1 MHCSSIVTINY
12 CDFLLTGS
20 LHLSVYDEDE
30 SLLQG
35 HLDIPKSAISERWT
49 GLPLCPSRSSNDFV
63 KKYLTFSGTPGVR
76 FTVEASQ
83 DYEIKLNEQKTYHIF
98 GWNTVNVFQ
107 FIPPKDISK
116 TQLDITVTSESD
128 VPAYLKVSRICQDV
142 NKDDI
147 RNVDY
152 RGESIRLSFAKKGRI
167 TLSKV
172 SIPPLTDS
180 TASWYIGLALNNA
193 AGTTPLNAS
202 KTGTLTVTRS
212 FNYSYGGPMSF
223 ICLVPFFFGG
233 IVAVWALYCFKE
245 PHVSPWASHIEPVT
259 RKDVCR
265 AMCKVLCTY
274 WFAGG
279 HKTYSYITCIVGS
292 VLMVGAF
299 QFVYANWYLMIQ
311 EGDRDHCYYNDFC
324 YRVSNYDIPF
334 NLMSSNFVYIEHAFI
349 LALSVWYM
357 ESELLARCK
366 KIGQPQPL
374 PVTENAECN
383 STESTNN
390 GLQRTANG
398 YDEERGI
405 YNSTEA
411 HKRKISFSIG
421 YAFSWALLFEGLF
434 SMLYHLCPTKM
445 TFQFDLAFMFV
456 ISGLIVVLMYNG
468 IQLNHAG
475 ERGGHV
481 GASNFY
487 LGFIVPL
494 YILNYLGSLNHSKEG
509 LIPTAAWATP
519 LALWAFFI
527 FNWVGYKLYLENWCL
542 LILWR
547 WVVKNCRLQC
557 VGSHSWNPNN
567 YSLQN
572 VKEGKFICLM
582 IGLILA
588 VLMFCLFSVTKFIGS
603 LPQALL
609 FACITES
616 VIVICWKLV
625 KSCYCLWRDRGYKK
639 FICVIIYVL
648 TTLAL
653 GILALVF
660 FIVFP
665 TTDKA
670 ETPEISRNKN
680 HECIFMDFYDYHDVW
695 HILSSFALLMGVHI
709 VMFASYD
716 PDTIAPDTI
725 APDTIAPDT
734 KAPDTIAPD
743 TTAPDTIAGGNL
755 ISNYGAIELNSNH

>member
-1 MHCSSIVTINY
+1 MHSSSIVTINY

-20 LHLSVYDEDE
+20 LHLSVLDEDE
-30 SLLQG
+30 SFLQG

-63 KKYLTFSGTPGVR
+63 KKHLTFSGTPGVR
-76 FTVEASQ
+76 FTIEASQ
-83 DYEIKLNEQKTYHIF
+83 DYEIDLNEEKTYHIF
-98 GWNTVNVFQ
+98 EWNTVNVFQ
-107 FIPPKDISK
+107 FTPPKDISE

-128 VPAYLKVSRICQDV
+128 VPCYMKVSQICQDV
-142 NKDDI
+142 NKDNI
-147 RNVDY
+147 RVVDY

-167 TLSKV
+167 TLSTA
-172 SIPPLTDS
+172 STPPLTDS

-279 HKTYSYITCIVGS
+279 HKTYSYITCIVGC

-299 QFVYANWYLMIQ
+299 QFVYADWYLMIQ

-324 YRVSNYDIPF
+324 YRVLYYDIPF
-334 NLMSSNFVYIEHAFI
+334 NLMSSNFAYILHAFI

-366 KIGQPQPL
+366 NI
-374 PVTENAECN
+374 TENAECN
-383 STESTNN
+383 STEV
-390 GLQRTANG
+390 
-398 YDEERGI
+398 
-405 YNSTEA
+405 

-456 ISGLIVVLMYNG
+456 ISGLIVVVMYNG

-567 YSLQN
+567 YSPQN
-572 VKEGKFICLM
+572 VKEGKFVCLM
-582 IGLILA
+582 IGLIVA
-588 VLMFCLFSVTKFIGS
+588 VLMFCLFSVTKYIGS
-603 LPQALL
+603 LPHALL
-609 FACITES
+609 FTCILES
-616 VIVICWKLV
+616 VIVICWKLR
-625 KSCYCLWRDRGYKK
+625 KCCCLWRDLGYKK
-639 FICVIIYVL
+639 FPCVIIYVL

-653 GILALVF
+653 GFSALAF
-660 FIVFP
+660 FIGFP

-680 HECIFMDFYDYHDVW
+680 QKCIIIDFYDYHDLW
-695 HILSSFALLMGVHI
+695 HILSSSALLMGVHI

-716 PDTIAPDTI
+716 PDTITRGILTSD
-725 APDTIAPDT
+725 
-734 KAPDTIAPD
+734 
-743 TTAPDTIAGGNL
+743 
-755 ISNYGAIELNSNH
+755 YGAIELNSNL

>member
-1 MHCSSIVTINY
+1 MHSSSIVTINY

-20 LHLSVYDEDE
+20 LHLSVLDEDE
-30 SLLQG
+30 SFLQG

-63 KKYLTFSGTPGVR
+63 KKHLTFSGTPGVR
-76 FTVEASQ
+76 FTIEASQ
-83 DYEIKLNEQKTYHIF
+83 DYEIDLNEEKTYHIF
-98 GWNTVNVFQ
+98 EWNTVNVFQ
-107 FIPPKDISK
+107 FTPPKDISE

-128 VPAYLKVSRICQDV
+128 VPCYMKVSQICQDV
-142 NKDDI
+142 NKDNI
-147 RNVDY
+147 RVVDY

-167 TLSKV
+167 TLSTA
-172 SIPPLTDS
+172 STPPLTDS
-180 TASWYIGLALNNA
+180 TTSWYVGLALNNA

-233 IVAVWALYCFKE
+233 IVAVWALYGFKE

-279 HKTYSYITCIVGS
+279 HKTYSYITCIVGC

-299 QFVYANWYLMIQ
+299 QFVYADWYLMIQ

-324 YRVSNYDIPF
+324 YRVLYYDIPF
-334 NLMSSNFVYIEHAFI
+334 NLMSSNFAYILHAFI

-366 KIGQPQPL
+366 KIRQTQPP
-374 PVTENAECN
+374 PVAENAECN
-383 STESTNN
+383 STE
-390 GLQRTANG
+390 
-398 YDEERGI
+398 
-405 YNSTEA
+405 A
-411 HKRKISFSIG
+411 HKRRISFSIG

-456 ISGLIVVLMYNG
+456 ISGLIVVVMYNG

-494 YILNYLGSLNHSKEG
+494 YILNYIGSLNHSKEG

-567 YSLQN
+567 YSPQN
-572 VKEGKFICLM
+572 VKVGKFVCLM
-582 IGLILA
+582 IGLIVA
-588 VLMFCLFSVTKFIGS
+588 VLMFCLFSVTKYIGS
-603 LPQALL
+603 LPHALL
-609 FACITES
+609 FTCILES
-616 VIVICWKLV
+616 VIVISWKLR
-625 KSCYCLWRDRGYKK
+625 KCCCLWRDLGYKK
-639 FICVIIYVL
+639 FPCVIIYVL

-653 GILALVF
+653 GFSALAF
-660 FIVFP
+660 FIGFP

-680 HECIFMDFYDYHDVW
+680 HKCIVIDFYDYHDLCTSCL
-695 HILSSFALLMGVHI
+695 HLLC
-709 VMFASYD
+709 
-716 PDTIAPDTI
+716 
-725 APDTIAPDT
+725 
-734 KAPDTIAPD
+734 
-743 TTAPDTIAGGNL
+743 
-755 ISNYGAIELNSNH
+755 

>member
-1 MHCSSIVTINY
+1 MHSSSIVTINY

-20 LHLSVYDEDE
+20 LHLSVLDEDE
-30 SLLQG
+30 SFLQG
-35 HLDIPKSAISERWT
+35 HLDIPKFAISERWT

-63 KKYLTFSGTPGVR
+63 KKHLTFSGTPGVR
-76 FTVEASQ
+76 FTIEASQ
-83 DYEIKLNEQKTYHIF
+83 DYEIDLNEEKTYHIF
-98 GWNTVNVFQ
+98 EWNTVNVFQ
-107 FIPPKDISK
+107 FTPPKDISE

-128 VPAYLKVSRICQDV
+128 VPCYMKVSQICQDV
-142 NKDDI
+142 NKDNI
-147 RNVDY
+147 RLVDY

-167 TLSKV
+167 TLSTA
-172 SIPPLTDS
+172 STPPLTDS

-233 IVAVWALYCFKE
+233 VVAVWALYCFKE

-279 HKTYSYITCIVGS
+279 HKTYSYITCIVGC

-299 QFVYANWYLMIQ
+299 QFVYADWYLMIQ

-324 YRVSNYDIPF
+324 YRVLYYDIPF
-334 NLMSSNFVYIEHAFI
+334 NLMSSNFAYILHAFI

-366 KIGQPQPL
+366 KIRQTQPP
-374 PVTENAECN
+374 PVAENAECN
-383 STESTNN
+383 STE
-390 GLQRTANG
+390 
-398 YDEERGI
+398 
-405 YNSTEA
+405 A
-411 HKRKISFSIG
+411 HKRRISFSIG

-456 ISGLIVVLMYNG
+456 ISGLIVVVMYNG

-567 YSLQN
+567 YSPQN
-572 VKEGKFICLM
+572 VKVGKFVCLM
-582 IGLILA
+582 IGLIVAL
-588 VLMFCLFSVTKFIGS
+588 LMFCLFSVTKYIGS
-603 LPQALL
+603 LPHALL
-609 FACITES
+609 FTCILES
-616 VIVICWKLV
+616 VIVICWKLC
-625 KSCYCLWRDRGYKK
+625 KCCCLWRELGYKK
-639 FICVIIYVL
+639 FPCVIIYVL

-653 GILALVF
+653 GFSALAF
-660 FIVFP
+660 FIGFP

-680 HECIFMDFYDYHDVW
+680 HKCIIIDFYDYHDLW

-716 PDTIAPDTI
+716 PDTITRGILTSD
-725 APDTIAPDT
+725 
-734 KAPDTIAPD
+734 
-743 TTAPDTIAGGNL
+743 
-755 ISNYGAIELNSNH
+755 YGAIELNSNH

>member
-1 MHCSSIVTINY
+1 M
-12 CDFLLTGS
+12 
-20 LHLSVYDEDE
+20 
-30 SLLQG
+30 
-35 HLDIPKSAISERWT
+35 
-49 GLPLCPSRSSNDFV
+49 
-63 KKYLTFSGTPGVR
+63 
-76 FTVEASQ
+76 
-83 DYEIKLNEQKTYHIF
+83 
-98 GWNTVNVFQ
+98 
-107 FIPPKDISK
+107 
-116 TQLDITVTSESD
+116 
-128 VPAYLKVSRICQDV
+128 KVSQICQDV
-142 NKDDI
+142 NKDNI
-147 RNVDY
+147 RVVDY

-167 TLSKV
+167 TLSTA
-172 SIPPLTDS
+172 STPPLTDS

-193 AGTTPLNAS
+193 AGTTPLNGS

-279 HKTYSYITCIVGS
+279 HKTYSYITCIVGC

-299 QFVYANWYLMIQ
+299 QFVYADWYLMIQ

-334 NLMSSNFVYIEHAFI
+334 NSMSSNFVYIVHAFI

-366 KIGQPQPL
+366 KIRQTQPP
-374 PVTENAECN
+374 PVAENAECN
-383 STESTNN
+383 STE
-390 GLQRTANG
+390 
-398 YDEERGI
+398 
-405 YNSTEA
+405 A
-411 HKRKISFSIG
+411 HKRRISFSIG

-456 ISGLIVVLMYNG
+456 ISGLIVVVMYNG

-494 YILNYLGSLNHSKEG
+494 YILNYIGSLNHSKEG

-567 YSLQN
+567 YSPQN
-572 VKEGKFICLM
+572 VKEGKFVCLM
-582 IGLILA
+582 IGLIVA
-588 VLMFCLFSVTKFIGS
+588 VLMFCLFSVTKYIGS
-603 LPQALL
+603 LPHALL
-609 FACITES
+609 FTCILES
-616 VIVICWKLV
+616 VIVISWKLR
-625 KSCYCLWRDRGYKK
+625 KCCCLWRDLGYKK
-639 FICVIIYVL
+639 FPCVIIYVL

-653 GILALVF
+653 GFSALAF
-660 FIVFP
+660 FIGFP

-680 HECIFMDFYDYHDVW
+680 HKCIIKDFYDYHDLW

-716 PDTIAPDTI
+716 PDTITRGILTSD
-725 APDTIAPDT
+725 
-734 KAPDTIAPD
+734 
-743 TTAPDTIAGGNL
+743 
-755 ISNYGAIELNSNH
+755 YGAIELNSNL

>member
-83 DYEIKLNEQKTYHIF
+83 DYEIKLNEQKPYHLF
-98 GWNTVNVFQ
+98 EWNTVNVFQ

-311 EGDRDHCYYNDFC
+311 EGDRDDCYYNDFC

-334 NLMSSNFVYIEHAFI
+334 NSMSSNFVYIVHAFI

-456 ISGLIVVLMYNG
+456 ISGLIVVVMYNG

-734 KAPDTIAPD
+734 EAPDTIAPD
-743 TTAPDTIAGGNL
+743 TIAADTIARGNL

>member
-1 MHCSSIVTINY
+1 MHSSSIVTINY

-20 LHLSVYDEDE
+20 LHLSLLDEDE
-30 SLLQG
+30 SFLQG

-63 KKYLTFSGTPGVR
+63 KKHLTFSGTPGVR
-76 FTVEASQ
+76 FTIEASQ
-83 DYEIKLNEQKTYHIF
+83 DYEIDLNEEKTYHIF
-98 GWNTVNVFQ
+98 EWNTVNVFQ
-107 FIPPKDISK
+107 FTPPKDISE

-128 VPAYLKVSRICQDV
+128 VPCYMKVSQICQDV
-142 NKDDI
+142 NKDNI
-147 RNVDY
+147 RVVDY

-167 TLSKV
+167 TLSTA
-172 SIPPLTDS
+172 STPPLTDS

-193 AGTTPLNAS
+193 AGTTPLNGS

-279 HKTYSYITCIVGS
+279 HKTYSYITCIVGC

-299 QFVYANWYLMIQ
+299 QFVYADWYLMIQ

-324 YRVSNYDIPF
+324 YRVLYYDNPF
-334 NLMSSNFVYIEHAFI
+334 NLMSSNFAYILHAFI

-366 KIGQPQPL
+366 KIRQTQPP
-374 PVTENAECN
+374 PVAENAECN
-383 STESTNN
+383 STE
-390 GLQRTANG
+390 
-398 YDEERGI
+398 
-405 YNSTEA
+405 A
-411 HKRKISFSIG
+411 HKRRISFSIG

-456 ISGLIVVLMYNG
+456 ISGLIVVVMYNG

-494 YILNYLGSLNHSKEG
+494 YILNYVGSLNHSKEG

-519 LALWAFFI
+519 LALWVFFI

-547 WVVKNCRLQC
+547 WVVKNFCLQC

-567 YSLQN
+567 YSPQN
-572 VKEGKFICLM
+572 VKEGKFVCLM
-582 IGLILA
+582 IGLIVA
-588 VLMFCLFSVTKFIGS
+588 VLMFCLFSVTKYIGS
-603 LPQALL
+603 LPHALL
-609 FACITES
+609 FTCILES
-616 VIVICWKLV
+616 VIVISWKLR
-625 KSCYCLWRDRGYKK
+625 KCCCLWRDLGYKK
-639 FICVIIYVL
+639 FPCVIIYVL

-653 GILALVF
+653 GFSALAF
-660 FIVFP
+660 FIGFP

-680 HECIFMDFYDYHDVW
+680 HKCIIKDFYDYHDLW

-716 PDTIAPDTI
+716 PDTITRGILTSD
-725 APDTIAPDT
+725 
-734 KAPDTIAPD
+734 
-743 TTAPDTIAGGNL
+743 
-755 ISNYGAIELNSNH
+755 YGAIELKSNL

>member
-1 MHCSSIVTINY
+1 MHSSSIVTINY

-20 LHLSVYDEDE
+20 LHLSVLDEDE
-30 SLLQG
+30 SFLQG

-63 KKYLTFSGTPGVR
+63 KKHLTFSGTPGVR
-76 FTVEASQ
+76 FTIEASQ
-83 DYEIKLNEQKTYHIF
+83 DYEIDLNEEKTYHIF
-98 GWNTVNVFQ
+98 EWNTVNVFQ
-107 FIPPKDISK
+107 FTPPKDISG

-128 VPAYLKVSRICQDV
+128 VPCYMKVSQICQDV
-142 NKDDI
+142 NKDNI
-147 RNVDY
+147 RVVDY

-167 TLSKV
+167 TLSTA
-172 SIPPLTDS
+172 STPPLTDS

-202 KTGTLTVTRS
+202 KTGALTVTRS

-245 PHVSPWASHIEPVT
+245 PHVSPWASHVEPVT

-279 HKTYSYITCIVGS
+279 HKTYSYITCIVGC

-299 QFVYANWYLMIQ
+299 QFVYADWYLMIQ

-324 YRVSNYDIPF
+324 YRVLYYDIPF
-334 NLMSSNFVYIEHAFI
+334 NLMSSNFAYILHAFI

-366 KIGQPQPL
+366 KIRQTQPP
-374 PVTENAECN
+374 PVAENAECN
-383 STESTNN
+383 STE
-390 GLQRTANG
+390 
-398 YDEERGI
+398 
-405 YNSTEA
+405 A
-411 HKRKISFSIG
+411 HKRRISFSIG

-456 ISGLIVVLMYNG
+456 ISGLIVVVMYNG

-567 YSLQN
+567 YSPQN
-572 VKEGKFICLM
+572 VKEGKFVCLM
-582 IGLILA
+582 IGLIVA
-588 VLMFCLFSVTKFIGS
+588 VLMFCLFSVTKYIGS
-603 LPQALL
+603 LPHALL
-609 FACITES
+609 FTCILES
-616 VIVICWKLV
+616 VIVISWKLR
-625 KSCYCLWRDRGYKK
+625 KCCCLWRDLGYKK
-639 FICVIIYVL
+639 FPCVIIYVL

-653 GILALVF
+653 GFSALAF
-660 FIVFP
+660 FIGFP

-680 HECIFMDFYDYHDVW
+680 HKCIIIDFYDYHDLW

-716 PDTIAPDTI
+716 PDTITRGILTSD
-725 APDTIAPDT
+725 
-734 KAPDTIAPD
+734 
-743 TTAPDTIAGGNL
+743 
-755 ISNYGAIELNSNH
+755 YGAIELNSNL

>member
-1 MHCSSIVTINY
+1 MHSSSIVTINY

-20 LHLSVYDEDE
+20 LHLSVLDEDE
-30 SLLQG
+30 SFLQG

-63 KKYLTFSGTPGVR
+63 KKHLTFSGTPGVR
-76 FTVEASQ
+76 FTIEASQ
-83 DYEIKLNEQKTYHIF
+83 DYEIDLNEEKTYHIF
-98 GWNTVNVFQ
+98 EWNTVNVFQ
-107 FIPPKDISK
+107 FTPPKDISE

-128 VPAYLKVSRICQDV
+128 VPCYMKVSQICQDV
-142 NKDDI
+142 NKDNI
-147 RNVDY
+147 RVVDY

-167 TLSKV
+167 TLSTA
-172 SIPPLTDS
+172 STPPLTDS

-279 HKTYSYITCIVGS
+279 HKTYSYITCIVGC

-299 QFVYANWYLMIQ
+299 QFVYADWYLMIQ

-324 YRVSNYDIPF
+324 YRVLYYDIPF
-334 NLMSSNFVYIEHAFI
+334 NLMSSNFAYILHAFI

-366 KIGQPQPL
+366 KIRQTQPP
-374 PVTENAECN
+374 PVAENAECN
-383 STESTNN
+383 STE
-390 GLQRTANG
+390 
-398 YDEERGI
+398 
-405 YNSTEA
+405 A
-411 HKRKISFSIG
+411 HKRRISFSIG

-456 ISGLIVVLMYNG
+456 ISGLIVVVMYNG

-519 LALWAFFI
+519 LALWVFFI

-567 YSLQN
+567 YSPQN
-572 VKEGKFICLM
+572 VKEGKFVCLM
-582 IGLILA
+582 IGLIVA
-588 VLMFCLFSVTKFIGS
+588 VLMFCLFSVTKYIGS
-603 LPQALL
+603 LPHALL
-609 FACITES
+609 FTCILES
-616 VIVICWKLV
+616 VIVICWKLR
-625 KSCYCLWRDRGYKK
+625 KCCCLWRDLGYKK
-639 FICVIIYVL
+639 FPCVIIYVL

-653 GILALVF
+653 GFSALAF
-660 FIVFP
+660 FIGFP

-680 HECIFMDFYDYHDVW
+680 HKCIIIDFYDYHDLW

-716 PDTIAPDTI
+716 PDTITRGILTSD
-725 APDTIAPDT
+725 
-734 KAPDTIAPD
+734 
-743 TTAPDTIAGGNL
+743 
-755 ISNYGAIELNSNH
+755 YGAIELNSNL

>member
-1 MHCSSIVTINY
+1 MHSSSIVTINY

-20 LHLSVYDEDE
+20 LHLSVLDEDE
-30 SLLQG
+30 SFLQG

-63 KKYLTFSGTPGVR
+63 KKHLTFSGTPGVR
-76 FTVEASQ
+76 FTIEASQ
-83 DYEIKLNEQKTYHIF
+83 DYEIDLNEEKTYHIF
-98 GWNTVNVFQ
+98 EWNTVNVFQ
-107 FIPPKDISK
+107 FTPPKDISE

-128 VPAYLKVSRICQDV
+128 VPCYMKVSQICQDV
-142 NKDDI
+142 NKDNI
-147 RNVDY
+147 RVVDY

-167 TLSKV
+167 TLSTA
-172 SIPPLTDS
+172 STPPLTDS

-202 KTGTLTVTRS
+202 KTGTLTVARS

-233 IVAVWALYCFKE
+233 VVAVWALYCFKE

-311 EGDRDHCYYNDFC
+311 EGDRDDCYYNDFC

-334 NLMSSNFVYIEHAFI
+334 NLMSSNFVYIVHAFI

-366 KIGQPQPL
+366 KIRQTQPP
-374 PVTENAECN
+374 PVAENAECN
-383 STESTNN
+383 STE
-390 GLQRTANG
+390 
-398 YDEERGI
+398 
-405 YNSTEA
+405 A
-411 HKRKISFSIG
+411 HKRRISFSIG

-456 ISGLIVVLMYNG
+456 ISGLIVVVMYNG

-567 YSLQN
+567 YSPQN
-572 VKEGKFICLM
+572 VKVGKFVCLM
-582 IGLILA
+582 IGLIVAL
-588 VLMFCLFSVTKFIGS
+588 LMFCLFSVTKYIGS
-603 LPQALL
+603 LPHALL
-609 FACITES
+609 FTCILES
-616 VIVICWKLV
+616 VIVICWKLC
-625 KSCYCLWRDRGYKK
+625 KCCCLWRDLGYKK
-639 FICVIIYVL
+639 FPCVIIYVL

-653 GILALVF
+653 GFSALAF
-660 FIVFP
+660 FIGFP

-680 HECIFMDFYDYHDVW
+680 HKCIIIDFYDYHDLW

-716 PDTIAPDTI
+716 PDTITRGILTSD
-725 APDTIAPDT
+725 
-734 KAPDTIAPD
+734 
-743 TTAPDTIAGGNL
+743 
-755 ISNYGAIELNSNH
+755 YGAIELNSNH